1 MATCNSHF
9 VPRTAKPA
17 EKSSRLE
24 LDPARSPTTREFALD
39 RRYALIA
46 KLEGAVSGSVV
57 EGGEAVKIRHSEQ
70 FGFRTGKA
78 PPPLRREVSVTFD
91 YRMPLSSVYR
101 ALQRAWPRLVSQ
113 GAIDASRPLGRRS
126 LALIEHVCVDMPSA
140 TWAERFAT
148 WNVKNPRWRITSRQA
163 FISAFH
169 AAEHSLIGEPY
180 GLAYW
185 YDENARLTVPQ
196 LRAKAERRDAAAR
209 RELERR
215 RRDGINS
222 LSRMAHSR

>member
-1 MATCNSHF
+1 M
-9 VPRTAKPA
+9 PRTAKPA
-17 EKSSRLE
+17 QKSGRLR
-24 LDPARSPTTREFALD
+24 LDPARSPITREFALD

-57 EGGEAVKIRHSEQ
+57 EGVEAVRIRHSEQ

-78 PPPLRREVSVTFD
+78 PPPLRHEVSLTFD

-113 GAIDASRPLGRRS
+113 GAVDASRPLGRRS
-126 LALIEHVCVDMPSA
+126 LVLIEHVCVDMPSA
-140 TWAERFAT
+140 TWAERFAA
-148 WNVKNPRWRITSRQA
+148 WNSKNPRWRMSSRQA
-163 FISAFH
+163 FIAAFH
-169 AAEHSLIGEPY
+169 AGERSLIGEPY
-180 GLAYW
+180 ALAYW

-196 LRAKAERRDAAAR
+196 LHAKAERGDAAAR

-222 LSRMAHSR
+222 LNRMTHSQQEDSSR